1 MVPLR
6 RILGTTVDL
15 KDRFIADYEVLT
27 RTIESFRQ
35 VGHPI
40 VMTQGV
46 YDLLHIGH
54 ARYLAEALKAG
65 GEGAILVVAVDSDEY
80 TRLRKGKANER
91 RPAVPFEERLELLAN
106 IRSVNILTIR
116 DVDRHVDDP
125 MYIIRLIKPDVLVM
139 SKSTKD
145 ISEEDHRKLKELC
158 GELVVLEPTATI
170 STTARLRDLM
180 IDGAGGLVDHIDESL
195 NSARAAI
202 NGISTAIEDYF
213 HREGRTVKLGKKEGD
228 KQ

>member
-6 RILGTTVDL
+6 KILGTTVDL
-15 KDRFIADYEVLT
+15 QDRYIPDYEELS
-27 RTIESFRQ
+27 RTVESFRQ

-40 VMTQGV
+40 AMTQGV

-54 ARYLAEALKAG
+54 ARYLAEALRAG

-80 TRLRKGKANER
+80 TKLRKAKANER
-91 RPAVPFEERLELLAN
+91 RPAVPFDERLELLAN

-116 DVDRHVDDP
+116 DVDKHLHDP
-125 MYIIRLIKPDVLVM
+125 DFVIKVVKPDVLVM

-145 ISEEDHRKLKELC
+145 ISAEKHKELEGMC
-158 GELVVLEPTATI
+158 GKLVVLEPTATI

-180 IDGAGGLVDHIDESL
+180 IDGAGGLVDHIDEAL
-195 NSARAAI
+195 NAARDAI
-202 NGISTAIEDYF
+202 NGVSVAIEDYF
-213 HREGRTVKLGKKEGD
+213 HREGRTVKFGKKDGD
-228 KQ
+228 K

>member
-6 RILGTTVDL
+6 KILGTTVDL
-15 KDRFIADYEVLT
+15 QDRYIPDYEELS
-27 RTIESFRQ
+27 RTVESFRQ

-40 VMTQGV
+40 AMTQGV

-80 TRLRKGKANER
+80 TRLRKGRANER

-116 DVDRHVDDP
+116 DVDKHLHDP
-125 MYIIRLIKPDVLVM
+125 MHVIRLVKPDVLVM

-145 ISEEDHRKLKELC
+145 ITEEDLKKLKELC
-158 GELVVLEPTATI
+158 GSLVVLEPTATI
-170 STTARLRDLM
+170 STTARLRELM
-180 IDGAGGLVDHIDESL
+180 IDGAGGLVDHIIES
-195 NSARAAI
+195 
-202 NGISTAIEDYF
+202 IEQYF
-213 HREGRTVKLGKKEGD
+213 DREGRTVTFGKKDGE